1 MNVAPSY
8 TYEQIVAAE
17 TAIELLTQ
25 AQAILSRRLA
35 ETAPDDHAL
44 RSRIEAK
51 AKEVYTLQQSI
62 RIEDDAG
69 VRAITATWGPRVKSE
84 RRFWREL

>member
-1 MNVAPSY
+1 MNSAPSY
-8 TYEQIVAAE
+8 TYEQMVAAE

-35 ETAPDDHAL
+35 EIAPGDLAL

-51 AKEVYTLQQSI
+51 AKEVYALQQSI
-62 RIEDDAG
+62 RIEDEAG

-84 RRFWREL
+84 KRFWREL

>member
-1 MNVAPSY
+1 MNAAPSY

-35 ETAPDDHAL
+35 EVAPDDLAM

-51 AKEVYTLQQSI
+51 AKEIYALQQSI
-62 RIEDDAG
+62 RIEDEAG
-69 VRAITATWGPRVKSE
+69 VRAITATWGPRVKNE